1 MKTICPELQSAIKK
15 LSLGKILDALPQRIS
30 LAEKDDMPIEDF
42 LLMVFVDEIERRRG
56 AASARRADQAGLD
69 PSMVMERWD
78 KTAKVTFDRRVLQEL
93 CTLRFVA
100 AHRNVVVLGP
110 VGVGKTF
117 LASALGHLACHAS
130 FRVRLLRADALLRMM
145 RQSRLDN
152 SRDALMTELCT
163 IDLLIIDDF
172 ALEPMSREESRDVYQ
187 LFIER
192 NARAST
198 IVTSNR
204 DTSDWLAV
212 FDDALLAQS
221 AVDRFKNN
229 AYDLVVDG
237 ESYRDRLKPN
247 VDNDGPPPAAP
258 VTRPPP
264 ARRRTPAG
272 DLAQT
277 SEPPG
282 PFGGLR
288 GPRLDRDIVAKIA
301 SVVGPSPGPMI
312 VAIGGPI
319 RVASGTDEVAARR
332 RHGDGE
338 LRVAQEGA
346 PQGGGISPLMSNI
359 YLHYVFDLWVQQWRK
374 RHARGEV
381 YVVRYADDV
390 VLGFQH
396 ERDALAMRSAMAERL
411 AKFGL
416 ELHPDKTRVLQF
428 GRFARKDSE
437 RNGRVRPET
446 FDFLGFTHIAGVSRE
461 GKFQLQRR
469 TSRKKRAAKL
479 SVLRRTIRQRM
490 HEPPGEQ
497 HRWLCS
503 VIRGHCNYYGVP
515 TNYRALRS
523 FRHVVEQAWHRQLQR
538 RSQRARWTVDKTKRF
553 EARYPL
559 PAPHIVHPWP
569 AQRFAG
575 P

>member
-1 MKTICPELQSAIKK
+1 MKTISAELQSAMKK
-15 LSLGKILDALPQRIS
+15 LSLGKILDALPQRLS

-229 AYDLVVDG
+229 AYDLVLDG

-247 VDNDGPPPAAP
+247 IDNDGPPPTAP

-264 ARRRTPAG
+264 ARRRTRPA
-272 DLAQT
+272 T
-277 SEPPG
+277 
-282 PFGGLR
+282 
-288 GPRLDRDIVAKIA
+288 
-301 SVVGPSPGPMI
+301 
-312 VAIGGPI
+312 
-319 RVASGTDEVAARR
+319 
-332 RHGDGE
+332 
-338 LRVAQEGA
+338 
-346 PQGGGISPLMSNI
+346 
-359 YLHYVFDLWVQQWRK
+359 
-374 RHARGEV
+374 
-381 YVVRYADDV
+381 
-390 VLGFQH
+390 
-396 ERDALAMRSAMAERL
+396 
-411 AKFGL
+411 
-416 ELHPDKTRVLQF
+416 
-428 GRFARKDSE
+428 
-437 RNGRVRPET
+437 
-446 FDFLGFTHIAGVSRE
+446 
-461 GKFQLQRR
+461 
-469 TSRKKRAAKL
+469 
-479 SVLRRTIRQRM
+479 
-490 HEPPGEQ
+490 
-497 HRWLCS
+497 
-503 VIRGHCNYYGVP
+503 
-515 TNYRALRS
+515 
-523 FRHVVEQAWHRQLQR
+523 
-538 RSQRARWTVDKTKRF
+538 
-553 EARYPL
+553 
-559 PAPHIVHPWP
+559 
-569 AQRFAG
+569 
-575 P
+575 

>member
-1 MKTICPELQSAIKK
+1 MKTISAELQSAMKK
-15 LSLGKILDALPQRIS
+15 LSLGKILDALPQRLS

-130 FRVRLLRADALLRMM
+130 FRVRHLRADALLRMM

-229 AYDLVVDG
+229 AYDLVLDG

-247 VDNDGPPPAAP
+247 IDNDGPPPTAP

-264 ARRRTPAG
+264 ARRRTRPA
-272 DLAQT
+272 T
-277 SEPPG
+277 
-282 PFGGLR
+282 
-288 GPRLDRDIVAKIA
+288 
-301 SVVGPSPGPMI
+301 
-312 VAIGGPI
+312 
-319 RVASGTDEVAARR
+319 
-332 RHGDGE
+332 
-338 LRVAQEGA
+338 
-346 PQGGGISPLMSNI
+346 
-359 YLHYVFDLWVQQWRK
+359 
-374 RHARGEV
+374 
-381 YVVRYADDV
+381 
-390 VLGFQH
+390 
-396 ERDALAMRSAMAERL
+396 
-411 AKFGL
+411 
-416 ELHPDKTRVLQF
+416 
-428 GRFARKDSE
+428 
-437 RNGRVRPET
+437 
-446 FDFLGFTHIAGVSRE
+446 
-461 GKFQLQRR
+461 
-469 TSRKKRAAKL
+469 
-479 SVLRRTIRQRM
+479 
-490 HEPPGEQ
+490 
-497 HRWLCS
+497 
-503 VIRGHCNYYGVP
+503 
-515 TNYRALRS
+515 
-523 FRHVVEQAWHRQLQR
+523 
-538 RSQRARWTVDKTKRF
+538 
-553 EARYPL
+553 
-559 PAPHIVHPWP
+559 
-569 AQRFAG
+569 
-575 P
+575 